1 MNETTDSSAEHDL
14 AIIIADDVEL
24 TRVTIQKALRQSGY
38 RDIRTASGPDEMLRL
53 IEERPAD
60 VALIDWVM
68 PKMDGLELCA
78 RIRQLD
84 DEGSHYT
91 SILMLT
97 SKEGIENLVAAFQ
110 RGVDDYLNKPINEL
124 ELAARIHAA
133 GRISMLQN
141 SLLETKRNLEASN
154 QILSEMAVTDPL
166 TGLGNRRY
174 ITQRSEAIIAEVH
187 SRGGT
192 LAFLMID
199 IDHFK
204 QINDQ
209 YGHDAGDAILK
220 SIASRLRKV
229 TRPTDIVGRLG
240 GEEFCILMQF
250 IDANHCT
257 PNVFGRVL
265 ESISRK
271 PFRIGSHQI
280 LVTVSIG
287 VCTYHQTSESCSMET
302 LLKCADEK
310 LYSAKNAGRNQV
322 VF

>member
-1 MNETTDSSAEHDL
+1 MNIPLQNSAEHNL

-24 TRVTIQKALRQSGY
+24 TRITIQTSLKQAGY
-38 RDIRTASGPDEMLRL
+38 HDVRIASGPDEVLKI

-60 VALIDWVM
+60 VALIDWIM
-68 PKMDGLELCA
+68 PKMDGLQLCA
-78 RIRQLD
+78 RMRQLD
-84 DEGSHYT
+84 SDSSHYT
-91 SILMLT
+91 SIIMLT
-97 SKEGIENLVAAFQ
+97 SKEGIEHLVEAFA
-110 RGVDDYLNKPINEL
+110 RGVDDYLTKPINEQ

-141 SLLETKRNLEASN
+141 SLLGTMRELEASN

-174 ITQRSEAIIAEVH
+174 ITQRSETILAEVH
-187 SRGGT
+187 SRGGI

-209 YGHDAGDAILK
+209 YGHDAGDEVLK
-220 SIASRLRKV
+220 EIACRLRKV
-229 TRPTDIVGRLG
+229 TRPTDVVGRLG

-250 IDANHCT
+250 IDASHCS
-257 PNVFGRVL
+257 PNLFERIL
-265 ESISRK
+265 KSISQK
-271 PFRIGSHQI
+271 PFRIGEHQL

-287 VCTYHQTSESCSMET
+287 VYTYSQNDEESDMEA
-302 LLKCADEK
+302 LAKRADEK
-310 LYSAKNAGRNQV
+310 LYAAKSAGRNQV

>member
-1 MNETTDSSAEHDL
+1 MDNKYKYNAEHAL

-24 TRVTIQKALRQSGY
+24 TRTMIQTSLKKSGY
-38 RDIRTASGPDEMLRL
+38 VDIRLADGPDEMLQL

-60 VALIDWVM
+60 VALLDWVM
-68 PKMDGLELCA
+68 PKMNGLQLCA
-78 RIRQLD
+78 HIRQLD
-84 DEGSHYT
+84 DEDNHYT
-91 SILMLT
+91 SIIMLT
-97 SKEGIENLVAAFQ
+97 AKEGIEHLVKAFEC
-110 RGVDDYLNKPINEL
+110 GVDDYLNKPINEL

-141 SLLETKRNLEASN
+141 SLLETMRDLEVSN

-166 TGLGNRRY
+166 TSLGNRRY
-174 ITQRSEAIIAEVH
+174 ITQRSEAILADVH

-209 YGHDAGDAILK
+209 YGHDAGDTILK
-220 SIASRLRKV
+220 KIASRLRKA
-229 TRPTDIVGRLG
+229 TRPTDVVGRFG
-240 GEEFCILMQF
+240 GEEFCILMHFQE
-250 IDANHCT
+250 ANHCT
-257 PNVFGRVL
+257 PNLFGRIL
-265 ESISRK
+265 KSISQK
-271 PFRIGSHQI
+271 PFNIGNSQV

-287 VCTYHQTSESCSMET
+287 VSTYNKSDEACTLET
-302 LLKCADEK
+302 LLKAADEK
-310 LYSAKNAGRNQV
+310 LYEAKDAGRNQV